1 MLSHFCAATL
11 PGAVLGLA
19 SGAIREAQSRVS
31 TPIGMQA
38 FKDGAVRFLICTDV
52 AARGLDIS
60 GLPYVI
66 NVTLPDRAEDYI
78 HRVGRVGELSACTRL
93 SWRCC

>member
-1 MLSHFCAATL
+1 MY
-11 PGAVLGLA
+11 V
-19 SGAIREAQSRVS
+19 
-31 TPIGMQA
+31 QA

-78 HRVGRVGELSACTRL
+78 HRVGRVGELSACPAL
-93 SWRCC
+93 SWCCC

>member
-1 MLSHFCAATL
+1 MAVCAS
-11 PGAVLGLA
+11 PGQGSSPAASRSNTQVLKM
-19 SGAIREAQSRVS
+19 
-31 TPIGMQA
+31 MQA
-38 FKDGAVRFLICTDV
+38 FKEGAVRFLICTDV

-78 HRVGRVGELSACTRL
+78 HRVGRVGEVLMILIHSL
-93 SWRCC
+93 F

>member
-1 MLSHFCAATL
+1 
-11 PGAVLGLA
+11 
-19 SGAIREAQSRVS
+19 
-31 TPIGMQA
+31 MQA

-66 NVTLPDRAEDYI
+66 NVTLPDRVEDYI
-78 HRVGRVGELSACTRL
+78 HRVGRVGELSARTRL
-93 SWRCC
+93 SWCCC